1 MFYQQGWVKNGSSPR
16 WTEAISLYINDIF
29 ISATTIYFGKT
40 NPSKKSKPWMT
51 PHMQAKIRT
60 WNRLHRTICQ
70 KRQEWINSCLKTLRL
85 STRPKQKVGK
95 ISFKTQWWIQTIQI
109 CRKSFMVWTVLLM
122 PTHQTMSHNSYS
134 ITNIKSKAN
143 VFINYYTRV
152 SKLNMSRVD
161 WDLNRQ
167 FKKRLNVPSAD
178 DETCAPLQ
186 MGEVWSAIKTMKCK
200 EAAGSD
206 NITTSFLKS
215 LSPLELQE
223 LLSMFNLSF
232 SFAHCPCIWRVA
244 IIIELLKVGKS
255 PIEVAS
261 FCPVSLTSRIVK
273 LLERIFADC
282 LYYTAE
288 TKNLTFP
295 NWGRSLTSLV
305 SVLLLH
311 KV

>member
-1 MFYQQGWVKNGSSPR
+1 MNWSYLSVYQWYSHLCYNNLCWENKPEQETQTLDDSTYASQNPYLKSPPSDYPPKA
-16 WTEAISLYINDIF
+16 TGVDQFLPEDNKAINE
-29 ISATTIYFGKT
+29 TKT
-40 NPSKKSKPWMT
+40 
-51 PHMQAKIRT
+51 
-60 WNRLHRTICQ
+60 
-70 KRQEWINSCLKTLRL
+70 
-85 STRPKQKVGK
+85 GK
-95 ISFKTQWWIQTIQI
+95 ISFKTQCWIQTIQI
-109 CRKSFMVWTVLLM
+109 CRKSSMVWTVLLM

-143 VFINYYTRV
+143 VFINYYTGV
-152 SKLNMSRVD
+152 SKLDMSRVD

-186 MGEVWSAIKTMKCK
+186 MGEVLSAIKKMKCK

-206 NITTSFLKS
+206 NIIPSFLKS

-223 LLSMFNLSF
+223 LLSMFTLSF
-232 SFAHCPCIWRVA
+232 SFAHCPCIWRAA

-261 FCPVSLTSRIVK
+261 FCPVTLTSRIVK

-282 LYYTAE
+282 LYYTSE
-288 TKNLTFP
+288 TKNLFSQFQARFCKGQ

-305 SVLLLH
+305 SVFVLH

>member
-1 MFYQQGWVKNGSSPR
+1 
-16 WTEAISLYINDIF
+16 
-29 ISATTIYFGKT
+29 
-40 NPSKKSKPWMT
+40 MT

-60 WNRLHRTICQ
+60 WNRLHRTIHQ
-70 KRQEWINSCLKTLRL
+70 KQQEWINACLKTLRL
-85 STRPKQKVGK
+85 STRPTAGK
-95 ISFKTQWWIQTIQI
+95 ISFKTQCWIQTIQI
-109 CRKSFMVWTVLLM
+109 CRKSSKVWTVLLM
-122 PTHQTMSHNSYS
+122 PTDQIMSHNSYS

-143 VFINYYTRV
+143 VFINYYTGV

-178 DETCAPLQ
+178 DETCAPHQ
-186 MGEVWSAIKTMKCK
+186 MGEVLPAIKKMKCK

-206 NITTSFLKS
+206 NITPSFVKS

-223 LLSMFNLSF
+223 LLSIFNLSF
-232 SFAHCPCIWRVA
+232 SFAHYPCIWRAA
-244 IIIELLKVGKS
+244 IIIQLLKAAKS

-261 FCPVSLTSRIVK
+261 FCPISLTSRVVE

-282 LYYTAE
+282 LYHTAE
-288 TKNLTFP
+288 TKNLFSQFQAIFCKGQR
-295 NWGRSLTSLV
+295 WGRSLTSLV
-305 SVLLLH
+305 SVLVLH